1 VAGGHGGFAV
11 VDVETTGLSS
21 GWHDRVVEIGVVLLD
36 RDGAVVG
43 DWCTLVNPGR
53 DLGPQHIHGIAAA
66 DVRRAPAFPEIA
78 AELAGLLAGRVV
90 VAHNLAFDARF
101 IAAEFARAGM
111 AVPVR
116 SDLGLCTMELSKS
129 YLTTSSRSLA
139 ACCAVAG
146 IPLQRAHSALDD
158 AYAAAGL
165 MVTYLGMAEG
175 EEPWRELVE
184 DALVRPWPV
193 HPAGPQSETVR
204 RGAGDTGLFVERIP
218 GDAGDLSE
226 VDGYLEILDRTL
238 IDRVLSASEQDELVE
253 AAARY
258 GINRATAEVLH
269 RRYLA
274 EFVPP
279 SPADRAAVADLLGL
293 PAELAD
299 RPAVRAVWGTFALR
313 PGDRITFTGETVKP
327 RELWQDE
334 ARAHGLVVSP
344 PNICKWTRVL
354 VAADPDSLSTKARKA
369 RDYGVPVVVE
379 DGFARLLA
387 EMPVREGSRV

>member
-1 VAGGHGGFAV
+1 MPGGYAV

-36 RDGAVVG
+36 RDGAVTG

-53 DLGPQHIHGIAAA
+53 DLGPQHIHGITAAE
-66 DVRRAPAFPEIA
+66 VLGAPAFPEIA

-101 IAAEFARAGM
+101 LAAEFARAGM

-146 IPLQRAHSALDD
+146 IPLLQAHSALDD

-165 MVTYLGMAEG
+165 MVTYLGMERARP
-175 EEPWRELVE
+175 EPWAALIE
-184 DALVRPWPV
+184 DAGTRRWPV
-193 HPAGPQSETVR
+193 SPAAPGARTVR
-204 RGAGDTGLFVERIP
+204 RGAVRTGLFVDRIP
-218 GDAGDLSE
+218 ASATTPSD
-226 VDGYLEILDRTL
+226 VDGYLAVLDRAL
-238 IDRVLSASEQDELVE
+238 IDRVLCVSEQDELV
-253 AAARY
+253 AAAVER
-258 GINRATAEVLH
+258 GIDRATAGELH

-274 EFVPP
+274 EFAPD

-293 PAELAD
+293 PAALVD
-299 RPAVRAVWGTFALR
+299 LPARRAVWGTFGLR

-327 RELWQDE
+327 RELWLEE
-334 ARAHGLVVSP
+334 ASDAGLVVSP
-344 PNICKWTRVL
+344 PNICRWTKVL

-379 DGFARLLA
+379 DGFARLLGD
-387 EMPVREGSRV
+387 MPITAGPRC

>member
-1 VAGGHGGFAV
+1 MAGGYAV
-11 VDVETTGLSS
+11 LDVETTGLSS

-36 RDGAVVG
+36 RDGAVTG

-53 DLGPQHIHGIAAA
+53 DLGPQHIHGITAAE
-66 DVRRAPAFPEIA
+66 VRRAPAFPEIA
-78 AELAGLLAGRVV
+78 AELAGLLAGRVI

-101 IAAEFARAGM
+101 VAAEFARAGM
-111 AVPVR
+111 GVPVR

-129 YLTTSSRSLA
+129 YLKTSSRSLA

-165 MVTYLGMAEG
+165 MVTYLGLEAARP
-175 EEPWRELVE
+175 EPWAELV
-184 DALVRPWPV
+184 DGALVRPWPLSPGG
-193 HPAGPQSETVR
+193 PAVPTVR
-204 RGAGDTGLFVERIP
+204 RGTTETGLFVERIP
-218 GDAGDLSE
+218 RSYDAVAVLSE
-226 VDGYLEILDRTL
+226 VDGYLEVLDRTL

-253 AAARY
+253 AATVR
-258 GINRATAEVLH
+258 GIDRAMADALH

-274 EFVPP
+274 EFAPP

-299 RPAVRAVWGTFALR
+299 RPAERAVWGTFALR

-334 ARAHGLVVSP
+334 ARSAGLVVSP

-354 VAADPDSLSTKARKA
+354 VAADPDSLSAKARKA
-369 RDYGVPVVVE
+369 RDYRVPVVVE

-387 EMPVREGSRV
+387 EMPRTG